1 MERTTELKA
10 KQWIFAMMSTLKHE
24 DLIRCF
30 VTLWAIWH
38 ARRKVFHENIFQSPL
53 STHSFVEN
61 FLNDLEMA
69 TPKSKLSQCT
79 TSREEVAHKWTAPPS
94 GFSKINVD
102 AAVRKNQNCGAVA
115 AVCRGDDGVYLGASA
130 VVVQGISDPA
140 TLEALACREALALA
154 ADLQLQSVVIA
165 SDCLEVIQSIGR
177 ENLGRFSSVLHEIK
191 ARRQDFYSINFVHE
205 RRESNVEAH
214 SLARSSA
221 SLAHGRH
228 LWLVQTSYQFCIL

>member
-1 MERTTELKA
+1 MERTTEPKA

-79 TSREEVAHKWTAPPS
+79 TRREEVAHKWTAPPS

-130 VVVQGISDPA
+130 VVVQGISDPT

-154 ADLQLQSVVIA
+154 A
-165 SDCLEVIQSIGR
+165 
-177 ENLGRFSSVLHEIK
+177 NL
-191 ARRQDFYSINFVHE
+191 
-205 RRESNVEAH
+205 
-214 SLARSSA
+214 
-221 SLAHGRH
+221 
-228 LWLVQTSYQFCIL
+228 